1 MGRKIFYII
10 CPIFGFLFVM
20 AYIRAATVDVIYT
33 DYVRLIH
40 SYLPNV
46 WSFEPYTHADV
57 LTRMPINYIERM
69 INVGIF
75 GYSTTFDMLLGA
87 FCLFW
92 RV

>member
-1 MGRKIFYII
+1 M
-10 CPIFGFLFVM
+10 M

-87 FCLFW
+87 FLADGSWPLWFYFSHSTSGRC
-92 RV
+92 

>member
-75 GYSTTFDMLLGA
+75 EIGRA
-87 FCLFW
+87 H
-92 RV
+92 V